1 MEDNLQLVKLLAW
14 LKATGRSKAW
24 LARSVGYS
32 YQQTHDKLSGRAR
45 LNDRFV
51 VACFEG
57 VEGLPADVFEAQ
69 GYVRGDGHVYK
80 QIPLEA
86 RGGAA

>member
-1 MEDNLQLVKLLAW
+1 MDDNLQLAKLLEW

-24 LARSVGYS
+24 LKRAVGYS
-32 YQQTHDKLSGRAR
+32 YQQTHDKLSGRSP

-51 VACFEG
+51 VACFES
-57 VEGLPADVFEAQ
+57 VPDLPADIFEAQ

-80 QIPLEA
+80 RIPLEI
-86 RGGAA
+86 RVEMK